1 MSVVALVT
9 AREALALDEDLPVLA
24 ASLGDIGVSSSIVTW
39 DDEST
44 DWSEFDAAVIRSPWD
59 YVPRREE
66 FCAWADAVGEATPL
80 WNGPAV
86 VRWTT
91 DKHYLG
97 ELAGAGFAVV
107 PTQFVDPPAAGS
119 DVDLPLSEFVIKPT
133 VGAGS
138 KDAARYHPDDTDVAR
153 RHLDGLLG
161 RGASAMIQPYL
172 AAVDEM
178 GETALVYVDGAFS
191 HAMRKGPLLT
201 RGIAPIEGLFAEE
214 DMRPRPASPAERALG
229 DRVMAWIGAQF
240 GSLLYARV
248 DLVPGPGGFPLVL
261 ELELCEPS
269 LFLPHEPGAAD
280 RLAQAIVSR
289 LGSPNVAS
297 TPHRGPGAR

>member
-9 AREALALDEDLPVLA
+9 AREALAVDEDLPILA

-66 FCAWADAVGEATPL
+66 FCAWADRVGEATVL
-80 WNGPAV
+80 LNGADV
-86 VRWTT
+86 VRWST

-97 ELAGAGFAVV
+97 QLAGAGFAVV
-107 PTQFVDPPAAGS
+107 PTQFVDPPTVAG
-119 DVDLPLSEFVIKPT
+119 DRDLPLSEFVIKPT

-138 KDAARYHPDDTDVAR
+138 KDAARYDPDDIDAARCHLTDL
-153 RHLDGLLG
+153 LD
-161 RGASAMIQPYL
+161 RGVSAMIQPYL
-172 AAVDEM
+172 SAVDDL
-178 GETALVYVDGAFS
+178 GETALIYVEGTFS
-191 HAMRKGPLLT
+191 HAMRKGPLLA
-201 RGIAPIEGLFAEE
+201 RGSGPVEGLFAEE

-229 DRVMAWIGAQF
+229 DRVMAWVGARF
-240 GSLLYARV
+240 GPLLYARV
-248 DLVPGPGGFPLVL
+248 DLVPGPGGFPLLL

-269 LFLPHEPGAAD
+269 LFLPYAPGAAD
-280 RLAQAIVSR
+280 LLAQAIVSR
-289 LGSPNVAS
+289 LSAPVATS
-297 TPHRGPGAR
+297 A